1 MENDGNSFTIIAPKA
16 LEHQESQAYMKA
28 TPFTIDDVDDDVDV
42 DKHLSTKYW
51 FGKYWISSRQ
61 DAIESKV
68 FSFLISQLQIS
79 SAKLRVK
86 HFLNLSQIKLW
97 NFPILA
103 NKNLLNQN
111 QISDEGKTSSCA
123 KWNIFAILLWENSI
137 KKKSFGWRLFAFRNL
152 GELKSFGRKI
162 T

>member
-1 MENDGNSFTIIAPKA
+1 MMEILSPSLHRKLSNIKKVKRTWKRLLSRSMM
-16 LEHQESQAYMKA
+16 LMMM
-28 TPFTIDDVDDDVDV
+28 

-111 QISDEGKTSSCA
+111 QISDEGETSSCCA
-123 KWNIFAILLWENSI
+123 KWNIFAIPLWENSI